1 MSVSQLAISISRR
14 QNYVNYTYQFLKGIT
29 RIFQPILHPIHTL
42 HINAALK
49 INRLVSN
56 YQLNAHFLYSIT
68 IHTLHYNE
76 DYNVTYVYCYRIKE
90 VCIKLVIWNKS
101 ILIMHGQKNIKLW
114 KLMFGLQVYSLG
126 KRIIMTDK
134 SLRSFSVFVRA
145 AVKHFTRSDGANRL
159 WSIKY

>member
-90 VCIKLVIWNKS
+90 VCIKLVI
-101 ILIMHGQKNIKLW
+101 
-114 KLMFGLQVYSLG
+114 
-126 KRIIMTDK
+126 
-134 SLRSFSVFVRA
+134 
-145 AVKHFTRSDGANRL
+145 
-159 WSIKY
+159 